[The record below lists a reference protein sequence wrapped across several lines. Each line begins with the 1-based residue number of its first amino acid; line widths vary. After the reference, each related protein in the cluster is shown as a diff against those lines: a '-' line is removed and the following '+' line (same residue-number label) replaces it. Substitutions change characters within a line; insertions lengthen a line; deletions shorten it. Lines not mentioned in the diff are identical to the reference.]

1 MKFVF
6 YFHQTFYSC
15 IRNVGWLMLI
25 REIIVVCSE
34 IIRNTNTLF
43 DRNEK
48 SLMLQKVV
56 HIITIRC
63 QRSDDVSSVAFVISR

>member
-1 MKFVF
+1 
-6 YFHQTFYSC
+6 
-15 IRNVGWLMLI
+15 MLI